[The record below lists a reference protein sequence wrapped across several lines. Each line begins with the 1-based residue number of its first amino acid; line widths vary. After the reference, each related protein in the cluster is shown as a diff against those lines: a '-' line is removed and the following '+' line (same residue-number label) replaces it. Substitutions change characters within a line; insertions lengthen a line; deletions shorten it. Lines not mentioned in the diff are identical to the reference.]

1 MIYLSVNVLSHSGA
15 AFPKSIASLRR
26 SKLHWHQFRR
36 TMLLGNA
43 AQVLTDRVVLQH
55 LGIRIEKCQFSSCF
69 RGSDYTKIYDLVYS
83 WRNFYFIILFIVP
96 LMISLTNKFIKAP
109 FPFLNWLDIKL
120 LDWLLLVLYVLCGS
134 YDYNAPLN
142 QCLSVIFISVFHS
155 KNFFLSLFYCDCMR
169 PDADYLLGCML
180 SRKHWRFVV
189 LHQNLDFAYH
199 LFYGC
204 HIMTLAIE
212 Q

>member
-1 MIYLSVNVLSHSGA
+1 
-15 AFPKSIASLRR
+15 
-26 SKLHWHQFRR
+26 
-36 TMLLGNA
+36 MLLGNA

-134 YDYNAPLN
+134 HDYNAPLN

-155 KNFFLSLFYCDCMR
+155 KHFFFITVLLWLYETGCRLPAWVHVKQKTLTVCRLAPESWFCLSLVLWLPHYDPCHWAIMR
-169 PDADYLLGCML
+169 I
-180 SRKHWRFVV
+180 V
-189 LHQNLDFAYH
+189 L
-199 LFYGC
+199 
-204 HIMTLAIE
+204 
-212 Q
+212 